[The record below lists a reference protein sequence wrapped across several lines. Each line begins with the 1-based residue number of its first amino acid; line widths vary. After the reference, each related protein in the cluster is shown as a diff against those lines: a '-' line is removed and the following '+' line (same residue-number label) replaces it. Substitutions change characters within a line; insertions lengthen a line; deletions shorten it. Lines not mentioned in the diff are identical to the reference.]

1 MNTKE
6 LKDMAE
12 KHLMQNYGE
21 RSLALVRGEGARVW
35 DADGKEYLDF
45 GAGIAVCSLGHCHPK
60 VTDAIREQAGT
71 LVHVSNLY
79 LIEPQVRLGKLLTE
93 NSFASKV
100 FFCNSGAEANEGAMK
115 LARKYAKDNGHPERF
130 EVLSMEGSFH
140 GRTLATVAATGQTK
154 YHHGFE
160 PMPAGFRHVPW
171 NDPDAL
177 ERAVTKDTAAI
188 LIEPVQGEGGVRVA
202 SRKFLEKAREV
213 CDKLDLL
220 LLFDEVQCGVGRTGY
235 LFAHQGFDVEPDVM
249 TLAKALGNGVPIGA
263 ILASEK
269 TGGVLTKGTH
279 AATFGGNPL
288 ACAAALATMEIILGE
303 DVPAKARETGEYFL
317 GELRSLAESKACIQ
331 EVRGMGLMIGV
342 ELDREAGPFLGR
354 LAERGIIALTAGTH
368 VLRFVPPLIISRE
381 DVDTLLG
388 ALREILPG

>member
-1 MNTKE
+1 MNTQE
-6 LKDMAE
+6 LKAMAE
-12 KHLMQNYGE
+12 KHLMKNYGE
-21 RSLALVRGEGARVW
+21 RSLALVRGEGCRVW
-35 DADGKEYLDF
+35 DAEGKEYIDF

-60 VTDAIREQAGT
+60 VTDAIRKQAGT

-93 NSFASKV
+93 NSFAAKV

-115 LARKYAKDNGHPERF
+115 LARKYAKDSGHPERF

-177 ERAVTKDTAAI
+177 ERAVTEETAAI

-202 SRKFLEKAREV
+202 SRECLEKARKV

-220 LLFDEVQCGVGRTGY
+220 LIFDEVQCGVGRTGH
-235 LFAHQGFDVEPDVM
+235 LFAHQGFGVEPDVM

-263 ILASEK
+263 ILANEK

-288 ACAAALATMEIILGE
+288 ACAAGLAAMETIVGE
-303 DVPAKARETGEYFL
+303 DVSAKAKETGEYFF
-317 GELRSLAESKACIQ
+317 GELRKLAESKSSIR

-342 ELDREAGPFLGR
+342 ELDREAGPLLGT

-381 DVDTLLG
+381 DIDTLLG
-388 ALREILPG
+388 ALREILPD